1 METESFKLAIGA
13 TFGGFCGILTVT
25 TFSGFICVNPKCPE
39 YTCEKHEHTPEH
51 YVNSDN
57 LRFQSVTL
65 SGTAASG
72 ATGAYGPINFTNLG
86 GDGDG

>member
-1 METESFKLAIGA
+1 MIDYPGLTRKVIACSLCEAILVVSANG
-13 TFGGFCGILTVT
+13 L
-25 TFSGFICVNPKCPE
+25 ICQNMNCPD
-39 YTCEKHEHTPEH
+39 YLLEKHEHTPEQ

-72 ATGAYGPINFTNLG
+72 ATGAYGPINFVKWYVEG
-86 GDGDG
+86 GES